1 MNNDIII
8 AGVPS
13 QVISYKGQRVCITQQ
28 LAKFYGCD
36 DSHILDNHRKNVARF
51 EEGKHYV
58 RVSGDD
64 LRTFLALQ
72 PENFRSQISS
82 KTRTLMLWTERGAAR
97 HAKMLTTAE
106 AWEVFED
113 LEDRYFRPAA
123 QPALPAPA
131 ADSVAAIL
139 LIGAAVAKVP
149 GVKPGIAM
157 AATLNCIRENTGI
170 ETATMRMALPAANEG
185 PLCSLNATNLGKL
198 VNLSPVATN
207 KRLAKLGLQVKNA
220 RGEWELTT
228 AGEAWGEA
236 LPYAAETGHSGYQVL
251 WNPAVADKL
260 REAA

>member
-1 MNNDIII
+1 MSNEITIG
-8 AGVPS
+8 GVAS
-13 QVISYKGQRVCITQQ
+13 QVISYKGQRVCTTRQ
-28 LAKFYGCD
+28 LASFYGC
-36 DSHILDNHRKNVARF
+36 SEKNIGDNHSNNRAHF
-51 EEGKHYV
+51 EEGKHFFKL
-58 RVSGDD
+58 SGTE
-64 LRTFLALQ
+64 LRTLAALQ
-72 PENFRSQISS
+72 PDEIGSQISS
-82 KTRTLMLWTERGAAR
+82 KTRSLILWTERGAAR

-139 LIGAAVAKVP
+139 LIGEAVAKVP
-149 GVKPGIAM
+149 GVKAGIAM
-157 AATLNCIRENTGI
+157 AATLTCIQQNTGI
-170 ETATMRMALPAANEG
+170 ETASMRMALPAANEG

-198 VNLSPVATN
+198 VNLSAVATN

-220 RGEWELTT
+220 RDEWELTT
-228 AGEAWGEA
+228 AGQAWGEA

-251 WNPAVADKL
+251 WNPGVADKL